1 MLEMD
6 TDEPSLSSTLLA
18 DRQLVVSYLASLI
31 PHDSRGDSLSDTS
44 LDQAIC
50 ALAEA
55 MHTVVSDPDFD
66 WRDIVAQAC
75 FNKPTRDWLE
85 ARAWLLDTTQGDIA
99 ALVRG
104 VPLDRIVD
112 DEMERFLMDE
122 RQEKG
127 GCSKEVLGW
136 AGILRKD
143 KK

>member
-1 MLEMD
+1 
-6 TDEPSLSSTLLA
+6 
-18 DRQLVVSYLASLI
+18 
-31 PHDSRGDSLSDTS
+31 
-44 LDQAIC
+44 
-50 ALAEA
+50 